1 MSSEDLATEALLEF
15 LNACEAGIASAK
27 MMIAKKKN
35 VAEIREQ
42 SFINLLGWTQRSGE
56 KLGAFEVTSRSS
68 NNNSDGYSHA
78 FNILRANNATINQ
91 RYHGE
96 GFEFAYW
103 LYEDNIYRQKLKEN

>member
-42 SFINLLGWTQRSGE
+42 SFINLLGWTQRTGD
-56 KLGAFEVTSRSS
+56 KLGDFEVTSRSA
-68 NNNSDGYSHA
+68 NNDSDVYRHA
-78 FNILRANNATINQ
+78 FNVLEANNATIKD
-91 RYHGE
+91 RYHGK
-96 GFEFAYW
+96 GFIYSYW
-103 LYEDNIYRQKLKEN
+103 LYNDNIFRKKLKT